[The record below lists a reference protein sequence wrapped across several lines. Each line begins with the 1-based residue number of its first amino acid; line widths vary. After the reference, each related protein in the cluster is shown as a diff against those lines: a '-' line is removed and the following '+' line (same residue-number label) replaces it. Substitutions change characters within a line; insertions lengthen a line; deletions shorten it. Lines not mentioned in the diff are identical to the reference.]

1 MANWLFKSD
10 PDTYS
15 FDDLRRDGKTVWDGV
30 SNNVALK
37 HLRSAG
43 KGDRV
48 LVYHTGKEKAIV
60 GTAEIAS
67 EPYADPKQKDPRL
80 AVVDL
85 KAGERLSRPVTLEEI
100 RKQPGLKDFDLVRLP
115 RLSVMPVSESQWKA
129 LLALAKK

>member
-15 FDDLRRDGKTVWDGV
+15 FDDLHRDGKTVWDGV

-37 HLRSAG
+37 HLRGAA

-48 LVYHTGKEKAIV
+48 LVYHTGKERAIV

-67 EPYADPKQKDPRL
+67 EPYADPKQSDPRL

>member
-15 FDDLRRDGKTVWDGV
+15 FDDLQRDGKTVWDGV

-37 HLRSAG
+37 HLRGTG

-67 EPYADPKQKDPRL
+67 EPYADPKQSDPRL

-100 RKQPGLKDFDLVRLP
+100 KKQPGLKDFDLVRLP

>member
-1 MANWLFKSD
+1 VANWLFKSD

-15 FDDLRRDGKTVWDGV
+15 FDDLHRDGKTVWDGV

-37 HLRSAG
+37 HLRGAA

-48 LVYHTGKEKAIV
+48 LVYHTGKERAIV

-67 EPYADPKQKDPRL
+67 EPYADPKQSDPRL